1 MSSYL
6 DVKYLDLYLRGFTS
20 TIFALSG
27 AVKASGA
34 LTEKMKPFGYP
45 KYFPEALG
53 LFEVILAVVN
63 VGTEIGLGP
72 QAAASNV
79 WVQRIISVIMGGAV
93 STQACRRW
101 WICCSCNITSL
112 YRCCSWSSRRIRWP
126 SCICWNRS
134 CPRSSRMVYL
144 FTNRKEAKD
153 KVKVDKKKKHSET

>member
-6 DVKYLDLYLRGFTS
+6 DAKYLDLYLRGFTS

-72 QAAASNV
+72 QAATSNV
-79 WVQRIISVIMGGAV
+79 WVQRIISVIMGGALYQHKLAEDGGYAVPAILLAFTAIVPGLRGEAGGLPV
-93 STQACRRW
+93 SVGTGAALGLAGW
-101 WICCSCNITSL
+101 YICSL
-112 YRCCSWSSRRIRWP
+112 I
-126 SCICWNRS
+126 
-134 CPRSSRMVYL
+134 
-144 FTNRKEAKD
+144 AK
-153 KVKVDKKKKHSET
+153 KPKSKSK